1 MNLTKREDEDY
12 TTYASEVN
20 RNYDDFKLSDL
31 SAENIH
37 CLIFVQ
43 GLVSSKDA
51 EVRRR
56 VLNKLEN
63 EQNITLQTL
72 SEDCQGFVAMKR
84 DSRNIEESGVSH
96 IKKVHPKRKIQ
107 KSPLKKA

>member
-1 MNLTKREDEDY
+1 MNLTKREDDC
-12 TTYASEVN
+12 TIYASEVN
-20 RNYDDFKLSDL
+20 KNCDKFELSDL
-31 SAENIH
+31 AAENFR
-37 CLIFVQ
+37 CLVFVQ